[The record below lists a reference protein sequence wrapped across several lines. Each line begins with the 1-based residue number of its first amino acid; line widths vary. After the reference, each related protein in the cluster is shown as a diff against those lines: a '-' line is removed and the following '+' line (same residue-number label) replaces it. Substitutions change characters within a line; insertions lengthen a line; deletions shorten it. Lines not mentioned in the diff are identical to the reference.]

1 MFPQPPI
8 LIRRALEEDTL
19 PLAWNTE
26 KPVKVWHPLTYAD
39 ICWRML
45 TYEED
50 TLPLAWNTEKPVK
63 IWHPLTYADYAA
75 PILIRRALVEDAL
88 PLA

>member
-1 MFPQPPI
+1 
-8 LIRRALEEDTL
+8 
-19 PLAWNTE
+19 
-26 KPVKVWHPLTYAD
+26 
-39 ICWRML
+39 ML